1 MKATQ
6 RKRGGGNKRKA
17 AQSLDP
23 AEAARLQAA
32 IERTGTLSN
41 AEVAQAS
48 QIHSRYPTRTIPHCN
63 IILRII
69 SQPSSV
75 PPPPPSGSA
84 HACKLCCASQQVLKA
99 DTLPCALHDKT
110 CKGKAE
116 NPNCLCGLVPA
127 PESSRRQGLWQRD
140 VAAMLKLGPDPSTSK
155 REVRCFGMEH
165 THPRTAIEEYLLC
178 GVAHYRRKETCA
190 ALMPTSGTAQFRYTL
205 GAPAC
210 SQFSA

>member
-48 QIHSRYPTRTIPHCN
+48 HIHSRSPTSTIPYCN
-63 IILRII
+63 KILRYI

-75 PPPPPSGSA
+75 PP
-84 HACKLCCASQQVLKA
+84 
-99 DTLPCALHDKT
+99 LPLRF
-110 CKGKAE
+110 
-116 NPNCLCGLVPA
+116 P
-127 PESSRRQGLWQRD
+127 QR
-140 VAAMLKLGPDPSTSK
+140 L
-155 REVRCFGMEH
+155 
-165 THPRTAIEEYLLC
+165 
-178 GVAHYRRKETCA
+178 
-190 ALMPTSGTAQFRYTL
+190 
-205 GAPAC
+205 
-210 SQFSA
+210 